1 LPCAFPI
8 IESLYS
14 VPIVIIEL
22 VDPSTCVWLVP
33 PPLLFFV
40 NIVSTY
46 DQYMIIVMFFCIL
59 YDDNNDFDSIKL
71 LYKHI
76 LALCYSAN

>member
-1 LPCAFPI
+1 MPCAFPI

-33 PPLLFFV
+33 PPLLLLV
-40 NIVSTY
+40 NIVSIY
-46 DQYMIIVMFFCIL
+46 DQYMIIVMLFCIL
-59 YDDNNDFDSIKL
+59 Y
-71 LYKHI
+71 
-76 LALCYSAN
+76 A